1 MNGLEVA
8 EVDRGAHMDAERTT
22 CPAEVPRS
30 EVPPQSW
37 NPHRGLF
44 HHRKSRSAD
53 GRGEWLRNDGG
64 ASHRNFSA
72 ALSVFGDR
80 LWPGV
85 ALGTFLVNASAGA
98 SSLTAYGMAAER
110 PKAAVGRPGG
120 EGSGPE
126 DACRY
131 SSEPAWCGRVP
142 RCGSSGN
149 ARKGPA
155 AGRSELNRV

>member
-44 HHRKSRSAD
+44 HHPKSRSAD

-72 ALSVFGDR
+72 ALSVFGDL
-80 LWPGV
+80 LWPGC
-85 ALGTFLVNASAGA
+85 ARRTLLLNASAGR
-98 SSLTAYGMAAER
+98 SSLPAYEPAADRPAAAVER
-110 PKAAVGRPGG
+110 P
-120 EGSGPE
+120 
-126 DACRY
+126 AC
-131 SSEPAWCGRVP
+131 
-142 RCGSSGN
+142 
-149 ARKGPA
+149 
-155 AGRSELNRV
+155 